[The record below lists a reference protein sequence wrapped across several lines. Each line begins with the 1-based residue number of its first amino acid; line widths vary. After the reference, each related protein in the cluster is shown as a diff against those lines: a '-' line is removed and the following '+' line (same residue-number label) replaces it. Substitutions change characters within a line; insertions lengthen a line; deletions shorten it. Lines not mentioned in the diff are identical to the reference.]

1 MNREDFDIL
10 KTNVIYFDNGATT
23 LKPKVVLDS
32 IISYY
37 TKYTANAHRGD
48 YNNSLIVDRLYEET
62 RSKVAK
68 FINAFRS
75 DEIVFTKGTTES
87 LNIIVF
93 GFMKHVL
100 TKKDEVI
107 LSKAEHA
114 SNVLPWLELQK
125 EIGFKI
131 KYVPL
136 DKDLKLTLDNLK
148 SVVTKNTKVIS
159 IAHITNTIGDIRP
172 IKEIGKFA
180 KENNIYFVV
189 DGAQS
194 IPHLKV
200 DVNDLNIDFLAF
212 SGHKMLGPTGI
223 GVLYGKYSLLDKTSP
238 INFGGGMNTSFEAN
252 GEFEYKSLPTR
263 LEAGTQNIE
272 GVLGLGTA
280 IDYLNSIGME
290 NIHKYELELR
300 KYLINELEKIDNVV
314 VYNKNSDSGI
324 VMFNI
329 KDVFAQDTAVYLN
342 NYNICVRAGNHC
354 AKILKDELGIKN
366 TCRISLYFYNT
377 KEEIDILI
385 DKLKA
390 SKNIFEVV
398 L

>member
-32 IISYY
+32 IVSYY

-159 IAHITNTIGDIRP
+159 IAHITNTVGDIRP

-194 IPHLKV
+194 IPHLKT

-212 SGHKMLGPTGI
+212 SGHKIFGPSGT
-223 GVLYGKYSLLDKTSP
+223 GVLYGKLDLLNKLKP
-238 INFGGGMNTSFEAN
+238 FVFGGGSVKDSTYANYIIEDVPQRFEAGLQDYAGIIGL
-252 GEFEYKSLPTR
+252 GEAIKYFQEI
-263 LEAGTQNIE
+263 GIDNIE
-272 GVLGLGTA
+272 NHIENLNKMITLEFQKLGIDILG
-280 IDYLNSIGME
+280 DNDF
-290 NIHKYELELR
+290 R
-300 KYLINELEKIDNVV
+300 KRK
-314 VYNKNSDSGI
+314 GI
-324 VMFNI
+324 ISFNI
-329 KDVFAQDTAVYLN
+329 KVIHSKEIAEILN
-342 NYNICVRAGNHC
+342 QNNIFIRAGMHC
-354 AKILKDELGIKN
+354 VHSWFNSNKIDGSA
-366 TCRISLYFYNT
+366 RISLSIYNT
-377 KEEIDILI
+377 EEDCRKVIEEMKKICNL
-385 DKLKA
+385 
-390 SKNIFEVV
+390 VR
-398 L
+398 